1 MARLFHEKLHGRE
14 VVGMALDP
22 GDADGDITMKT
33 AAVDGAPFLFPK
45 SSDTGSYRE
54 WLMLAFA
61 RRVVSGDA
69 RECECEFMR
78 SFMAME
84 LPERNI
90 LGDCVTAYNLTAIC
104 NGIEGRD
111 CSSFEELFESWQASV
126 PSELRLGGE

>member
-22 GDADGDITMKT
+22 GDADGNI
-33 AAVDGAPFLFPK
+33 AIRSAVAGDDSFFFPK
-45 SSDTGSYRE
+45 SSDTNSYRE

-78 SFMAME
+78 SLMSME

-111 CSSFEELFESWQASV
+111 CSSFEELFESWQV
-126 PSELRLGGE
+126 NIPSEQRLGGE